1 MANKNL
7 RLKLCRMAVGITQQE
22 LADMVG
28 ASSMDVCRW
37 ETNRSYPS
45 PEMRRRVAD
54 ALDCKTFLIWDR

>member
-7 RLKLCRMAVGITQQE
+7 RLKLCRMAVEITQQE

-37 ETNRSYPS
+37 ETNRSHPS
-45 PEMRRRVAD
+45 PEMRQRVAD
-54 ALDCKTFLIWDR
+54 ALRCKTFEIWDR